1 MTAASVACR
10 VPCRTADNGAS
21 HLEVDAAHP
30 SEGSAD
36 GVLLLSAM
44 YGEGHRRAAQAVALA
59 LDALEP
65 PLAHWEEDYFDFVD
79 RRLNRLIARTYVL
92 SVRHAPIAWRAFYRG
107 TAQISPDS
115 PMQRFLNS
123 LGHHRLLEHIEA
135 RRPRV
140 ALNTFPTPAGVIST
154 LKERGRTDLP
164 NLVVVTDYT
173 VHSQWLHD
181 RVDRY
186 YVGSEAV
193 REGLMR
199 RGVPGERVL
208 ATGIPVHPRFA
219 SPPSRQEALR
229 HLGLDDRPTVLAM
242 AGAYGMIGGFPR
254 IVEELM
260 AEDLDC
266 QIIAVAGRDPQLRA
280 ALAQIPSRGRT
291 RLVAL
296 GFVQEMEYLYAACDF
311 VFGKAG
317 GLTVTEA
324 LQCHRP
330 MLVYRPIPGQEQVN
344 AEYIERT
351 GAGVWVRTPEDLRGT
366 FRRMLEDTDLRVQQA
381 EAARSISRPN
391 AAAEIA
397 KDVAYWHGR

>member
-1 MTAASVACR
+1 MVSCGPCT
-10 VPCRTADNGAS
+10 VPS
-21 HLEVDAAHP
+21 HLEVGTAHP
-30 SEGSAD
+30 SEGASR

-65 PLAHWEEDYFDFVD
+65 PLEHWEEDYFDFVD
-79 RRLNRLIARTYVL
+79 RRLNRLVARTYVL
-92 SVRHAPIAWRAFYRG
+92 SVRHAPVAWSAFYKG
-107 TAQISPDS
+107 TSQIGPDS

-123 LGHHRLLEHIEA
+123 LGRHRLLEHVTA

-140 ALNTFPTPAGVIST
+140 VLNTFPTPAGVVST
-154 LKERGRTDLP
+154 LKARGRLDLP

-186 YVGSEAV
+186 YVGSEGV
-193 REGLMR
+193 RDGLLG
-199 RGVPGERVL
+199 RGVPPERVMT
-208 ATGIPVHPRFA
+208 TGIPVHPRFSA
-219 SPPSRQEALR
+219 LPSRAQALR

-242 AGAYGMIGGFPR
+242 AGAYGMMGGFPR

-260 AEDLDC
+260 AQDLDV
-266 QIIAVAGRDPQLRA
+266 QILAVAGRDPQLKA
-280 ALAQIPSRGRT
+280 ALEQLPRRGRT

-296 GFVQEMEYLYAACDF
+296 PFVEEMEYLYAACDF

-324 LQCHRP
+324 LACHRP
-330 MLVYRPIPGQEQVN
+330 MLFFRPIPGQEQAN
-344 AEYIERT
+344 AQYVEQA
-351 GAGVWVRTPEDLRGT
+351 GAGTWVRQQADLPET
-366 FRRMLEDTDLRVQQA
+366 FRRMCLDGDLRA
-381 EAARSISRPN
+381 EQSR
-391 AAAEIA
+391 AAAALAHPGAAADIA

>member
-1 MTAASVACR
+1 MS
-10 VPCRTADNGAS
+10 RTCNQQ
-21 HLEVDAAHP
+21 LEVDSAHP
-30 SEGSAD
+30 SEGSD
-36 GVLLLSAM
+36 NGVLLLSAM

-79 RRLNRLIARTYVL
+79 RRLNRLVARTYVF

-107 TAQISPDS
+107 TAQISADS

-123 LGHHRLLEHIEA
+123 LGRHGLLEHITA

-140 ALNTFPTPAGVIST
+140 VLNTFPTPAGVIST
-154 LKERGRTDLP
+154 LKERGRLELP

-173 VHSQWLHD
+173 VHSQWVHD

-186 YVGSEAV
+186 YVGSDAV
-193 REGLMR
+193 REGLLL
-199 RGVPGERVL
+199 RGVPEERVL
-208 ATGIPVHPRFA
+208 ATGIPVHERFA
-219 SPPSRQEALR
+219 HPPSRQEALQ

-242 AGAYGMIGGFPR
+242 AGAFGMIGGFPH

-260 AEDLDC
+260 AENLDC
-266 QIIAVAGRDPQLRA
+266 QILAVAGRDPQLRE
-280 ALAQIPSRGRT
+280 ALAQIPSQGRT
-291 RLVAL
+291 RLFVF

-317 GLTVTEA
+317 GLTVTES

-330 MLVYRPIPGQEQVN
+330 MLVFRPIPGQEQVN
-344 AEYIERT
+344 AEYIERA
-351 GAGVWVRTPEDLRGT
+351 GAGVWVRSQDDMRRT
-366 FRRMLEDTDLRVQQA
+366 FRRMCEDRELRGQQA
-381 EAARSISRPN
+381 EAAQRLARPN

>member
-1 MTAASVACR
+1 MSLVRNC
-10 VPCRTADNGAS
+10 PS
-21 HLEVDAAHP
+21 HLEVDAARP
-30 SEGSAD
+30 SEGSAN

-65 PLAHWEEDYFDFVD
+65 PLDHWEEDYFDFVD

-92 SVRHAPIAWRAFYRG
+92 SVRHAPIAWHAFYSG
-107 TAQISPDS
+107 TSQIAPDS
-115 PMQRFLNS
+115 PIQRFLNS
-123 LGHHRLLEHIEA
+123 LGRHRLLEHLVT
-135 RRPRV
+135 RQPRV
-140 ALNTFPTPAGVIST
+140 VLNTFPTPAGVIST
-154 LKERGRTDLP
+154 LKERSRVGLP

-173 VHSQWLHD
+173 VHSQWVHD
-181 RVDRY
+181 HVDRY
-186 YVGSEAV
+186 YVGSDAV
-193 REGLMR
+193 RDGLLQ
-199 RGVPGERVL
+199 RGVPPSRVL
-208 ATGIPVHPRFA
+208 ATGIPVHQRFVN
-219 SPPSRQEALR
+219 PPSREEALQ

-260 AEDLDC
+260 GEDLDC
-266 QIIAVAGRDPQLRA
+266 QILAVAGRDPQLREA
-280 ALAQIPSRGRT
+280 MSQIPAKGRT
-291 RLVAL
+291 RLVTF

-344 AEYIERT
+344 AKYIESA
-351 GAGVWVRTPEDLRGT
+351 GAGIWVRAPEDLLGS
-366 FRRMLEDTDLRVQQA
+366 FRRMCEDQHLRSQQA
-381 EAARSISRPN
+381 DAARRIARPN
-391 AAAEIA
+391 AAADIA